1 MKWYFAVSEASIDRP
16 GHGWRGLIRGAVI
29 SAARNTTLAPHLLY
43 DGRPN
48 DFTREL
54 ADLGVRIIQH
64 RVSFYSQ
71 LEAFGK
77 HQQGYL
83 PIASGAFLRTEV
95 PLIESE
101 DDVVLYTDVDVLFL
115 TDPEFPV
122 GVPALFAVA
131 PESTIGDYS
140 DMNSGVMLM
149 NVPAMRAEFPAFR
162 ESIVNH
168 LDIGFDQANY
178 RLFFRNRYASLDPT
192 LNWKPHWG
200 LNPDA
205 QIIHWHGPKPAAIK
219 ALLDDPA
226 AIAHANWERLFR
238 PNIDSYSHYVSL
250 WEQISGQP
258 AIDAKSTVKC
268 VLDEIAGGLARGWA
282 VDRASG
288 NTIVRLRVLVDG
300 DPVGE
305 VDCGLPRQD
314 VFQAGHGLAA
324 GFEFILPHT
333 YADGRIH
340 RIQFRDAAGHIVH
353 IEHRLEVF
361 GYYEF
366 TVAEDTPAPVVKATT
381 AMRPMVGYIDALEPG
396 GKIRGWAFHRS
407 DPETPLV
414 LTLVIDGT
422 IAGKIVCDGPRPDL
436 RAMGAHPS
444 GSVGFHTEIPAE
456 WLDDQPHVLELRF
469 PDETPVPYLQ
479 TDGPDALSLTFSEPP
494 RRVIRAHVDD
504 VQNGMFKGWAL
515 RSDGKTGTLVGGCYV
530 RVTCNGAHVA
540 LVKADRYR
548 GDVARAVGGDPKC
561 GFHFAP
567 PPEFRRSQPQTF
579 VFTLVPDEIELHG
592 SPLTT
597 RTLSNRVDTKLAEMT
612 ATVDRLL
619 AEMLQM
625 RRELETFAPQ
635 AGFSINSYDKW
646 APQYFAALRARVKRA
661 RFNGTGKEPLVSI
674 LVPTYRPDIVDFTA
688 AIESALAQ
696 TWRNWE
702 VIICDDGSGMPELD
716 DAIAELCARDAR
728 IRCVRTERNGGISAA
743 TNCAIKAAR
752 GDWVAF
758 FDHDDLLV
766 DVALEVMVR
775 AAEQTKAKMVYS
787 DEDKIDPDG
796 VLSEPAL
803 KPDFNYRYLLG
814 SNYICHLLLVRTDVV
829 RAVGRFRSAYDGAQD
844 HDFILR
850 LTEHLG
856 ASEIH
861 HVPEIL
867 YHWRKTSN
875 STASDISAK
884 QYAVKAGV
892 ACIAAHL
899 KRSGKRA
906 HVSAV
911 NSVTLYS
918 VRYALKRTPTVSI
931 IIPFRDQVTT
941 TRMCLDRLLQ
951 ETDYHAF
958 DVLLVDNWS
967 TTWEAAQFCAE
978 AETHENVRV
987 LRVEE
992 EFNYARLNN
1001 MAARITNAEFLIFL
1015 NNDVFVAEPNWLT
1028 NILAEALADS
1038 RVGIVGGKFLYP
1050 NGRIQHGGVV
1060 LGVDGVAQHAHTG
1073 LGRDEYGYMGRAMV
1087 AQEMSAVTA
1096 AGMLVRSAAFHEVG
1110 GFDEAALKVA
1120 YNDID
1125 LCLKFRR
1132 EGWKIIWTPDWVAE
1146 HHESLSRGSDDDP
1159 SRLARFARE
1168 RHVMIERWGH
1178 TLRTDPAYNRNFLLE
1193 GEVFSDLVD
1202 PDATPR
1208 EAAAATPKRLALSS
1222 HDVTTTERKP
1232 HDLQLPSDVR
1242 MTSPA
1247 PMSQHALG
1255 ETPARG

>member
-1 MKWYFAVSEASIDRP
+1 
-16 GHGWRGLIRGAVI
+16 
-29 SAARNTTLAPHLLY
+29 
-43 DGRPN
+43 
-48 DFTREL
+48 
-54 ADLGVRIIQH
+54 
-64 RVSFYSQ
+64 
-71 LEAFGK
+71 
-77 HQQGYL
+77 
-83 PIASGAFLRTEV
+83 
-95 PLIESE
+95 
-101 DDVVLYTDVDVLFL
+101 
-115 TDPEFPV
+115 
-122 GVPALFAVA
+122 VPALFAVA

-162 ESIVNH
+162 ESILSH
-168 LDIGFDQANY
+168 LDYGFDQANY
-178 RLFFRNRYASLDPT
+178 RLFFKDRYASLDPT

-200 LNPDA
+200 LNSNA
-205 QIIHWHGPKPAAIK
+205 QIVHWHGPKPAAIK
-219 ALLDDPA
+219 ALLSDPTA
-226 AIAHANWERLFR
+226 VAHAHWERLFR
-238 PNIDSYSHYVSL
+238 PNADSYSHYVSL

-258 AIDAKSTVKC
+258 AIEAVSTVRC

-282 VDRASG
+282 VDRADRSS
-288 NTIVRLRVLVDG
+288 IVRLHVLIDG
-300 DPVGE
+300 DPIGE

-324 GFEFILPHT
+324 GFELTLPRR

-340 RIQFRDAAGHIVH
+340 RIQFRDTTGHIVH
-353 IEHRLEVF
+353 IEHQLEVF

-366 TVAEDTPAPVVKATT
+366 TVAQNGFAPEVKASPP
-381 AMRPMVGYIDALEPG
+381 MRPMVGYIDALEPG
-396 GKIRGWAFHRS
+396 GQIRGWAFHRS
-407 DPETPLV
+407 DPETPLT

-422 IAGKIVCDGPRPDL
+422 LAGEVVCDGPRPDL

-444 GSVGFHTEIPAE
+444 GSVGFHTEIPAQ
-456 WLDDQPHVLELRF
+456 WLDDQAHLLELRF
-469 PDETPVPYLQ
+469 PDETPVPYLRGE
-479 TDGPDALSLTFSEPP
+479 GPDAFSLTFSEPP
-494 RRVIRAHVDD
+494 RRIIRAHVDD

-515 RSDGKTGTLVGGCYV
+515 RSDAQTGKLTGGCYV

-567 PPEFRRSQPQTF
+567 PPAFRRSQSQTF
-579 VFTLVPDEIELHG
+579 VFTLVPDNVELHG

-597 RTLSNRVDTKLAEMT
+597 RMLSNRVDAKLAEMT
-612 ATVDRLL
+612 TTVDRLL
-619 AEMLQM
+619 AEMLRM

-635 AGFSINSYDKW
+635 TGFSINSYDKW
-646 APQYFAALRARVKRA
+646 APQYFTALRSRVKRS
-661 RFNGTGKEPLVSI
+661 RINGVSKEPLVSI
-674 LVPTYRPDIVDFTA
+674 LVPTYRPNIADFNA

-702 VIICDDGSGMPELD
+702 VIICDDGSDMPELD
-716 DAIAELCARDAR
+716 AAITDLCARDPR
-728 IRCVRTERNGGISAA
+728 IRCVRTERNAGISAA

-752 GDWVAF
+752 GEWMAF

-775 AAEQTKAKMVYS
+775 AAEQMKAKMVYS

-814 SNYICHLLLVRTDVV
+814 SNYVCHLLLVQADVV
-829 RAVGRFRSAYDGAQD
+829 RGVGRFRSAYDGAQD

-867 YHWRKTSN
+867 YHWRKTAN

-899 KRSGKRA
+899 KRCGKRA
-906 HVSAV
+906 HVTAV
-911 NSVTLYS
+911 NSVTLYN
-918 VRYALKRTPTVSI
+918 VRYTLKRSPTVSI

-941 TRMCLDRLLQ
+941 TRTCLDRLLK
-951 ETDYHAF
+951 ETDYHAL

-967 TTWEAAQFCAE
+967 TTLEAAEFCAE
-978 AETHENVRV
+978 AEKHANVRV

-992 EFNYARLNN
+992 DFNYARLNN
-1001 MAARITNAEFLIFL
+1001 MAARITNAEFLLFL
-1015 NNDVFVAEPNWLT
+1015 NNDVFVGGCKWLA

-1038 RVGIVGGKFLYP
+1038 RTGVVGGKFLYP
-1050 NGRIQHGGVV
+1050 NGRVQHGGVV

-1073 LGRDEYGYMGRAMV
+1073 LGCDEYGYMGRAMV
-1087 AQEMSAVTA
+1087 AQEMSAVTG
-1096 AGMLVRSAAFHEVG
+1096 AGMLVRSTAFHEVG

-1125 LCLKFRR
+1125 LCLKIRR

-1168 RHVMIERWGH
+1168 RNVMIERWGH

-1208 EAAAATPKRLALSS
+1208 EPPPVTPKRLVLSAQ
-1222 HDVTTTERKP
+1222 DMPATERKP
-1232 HDLQLPSDVR
+1232 HEFQLPTDVR
-1242 MTSPA
+1242 LTSSA
-1247 PMSQHALG
+1247 PTSHLALG
-1255 ETPARG
+1255 ENPARG